1 MDVIFTVLIIVS
13 KKHNQLSNCTEVVAT
28 ALGSRVNWVSWA
40 SLTDK
45 VPFKFWH
52 WRQLR
57 KHLFGKVF
65 VCPYNWVKCW
75 FKCPNKIWAVNG
87 TLVQSVGYGRHG
99 LVLIANK
106 LSVWLSQLC
115 ESQLARVSLRGSAWT
130 KGCYSASEPDRF
142 QPCYSLIFQLII
154 VAVSESWKVPGGARK
169 LYNN

>member
-1 MDVIFTVLIIVS
+1 MQQYYWEGNKLLDVIFTVLIIVS

-99 LVLIANK
+99 LVLIAQENY
-106 LSVWLSQLC
+106 
-115 ESQLARVSLRGSAWT
+115 T
-130 KGCYSASEPDRF
+130 KGFYIYDYLKITILYTFVLLSPLVTVAS
-142 QPCYSLIFQLII
+142 
-154 VAVSESWKVPGGARK
+154 
-169 LYNN
+169 